1 MPNGSFWV
9 GKGGFN
15 YKRSG
20 GGGGRRNFSL
30 GLITNQPA
38 DVNNTYVVGAGV
50 GASSRA
56 TRRAK
61 MLHATVN
68 TPQYPYNRMFN
79 RLGLQAS
86 GGSND
91 YAYNWYFNDVW
102 PNPYPS
108 VSNKTLKYI
117 ILPSLYDGESYA
129 TTATATSNDGSIIVG
144 SSRAEGGATVAVRWV
159 NGSIQNLGLLPGD
172 DYSNA
177 NFCSSDGS
185 IIVGASSSNAGERAV
200 KWVNGIITELTPG
213 TISGANGCSPDGSI
227 IVGYYKPVINEVACF
242 WINNDGTPKD
252 LPGLNGTFCQ
262 AVGCSSNGSIIVG
275 ISNDSLNPNTIKGV
289 KWVKNPS
296 TNSYEITTLGTLSG
310 KTITFA
316 RNCSYNGTT
325 IIGAASL
332 NLDPT
337 TIKAISWVNNS
348 VNALSLESL
357 PSDIASEASGCSADG
372 TIIVGSSNGLND
384 AGDYSTAVKW
394 TNNSISSLG
403 IPSGYISS
411 QANSCSSDGSII
423 VGLASINTSTSSAI
437 KWYYG

>member
-20 GGGGRRNFSL
+20 GGGGRRNFAL

-68 TPQYPYNRMFN
+68 TAQYPYNRMFN

-102 PNPYPS
+102 PNPYPIYRN
-108 VSNKTLKYI
+108 VAKTLKYT
-117 ILPSLYDGESYA
+117 ILPSLESNSPSSQA
-129 TTATATSNDGSIIVG
+129 FATSDDGSIIVG
-144 SSRAEGGATVAVRWV
+144 SSTDSNGNTVAARWI
-159 NGSIQNLGLLPGD
+159 NGSIQNLGTLPGD
-172 DYSNA
+172 DTSEA

-185 IIVGASSSNAGERAV
+185 IIVGTSSSNAGDHAV
-200 KWVNGIITELTPG
+200 KWVNGTITELSPG
-213 TISGANGCSPDGSI
+213 TISTANGCSPDGSI
-227 IVGYYKPVINEVACF
+227 IVGFYVTALEIACV
-242 WINNDGTPKD
+242 WS
-252 LPGLNGTFCQ
+252 NGTRYDLINLGGIVCQ
-262 AVGCSSNGSIIVG
+262 AQDSSSDGSIVIG
-275 ISNDSLNPNTIKGV
+275 YATDITNTVVYAV
-289 KWVKNPS
+289 KWVK
-296 TNSYEITTLGTLSG
+296 TGNSYGNPITLGVLPGKKNSLAIECSDNGSVVVGLSNVDSG
-310 KTITFA
+310 IPS
-316 RNCSYNGTT
+316 SYNAT
-325 IIGAASL
+325 
-332 NLDPT
+332 
-337 TIKAISWVNNS
+337 KWVNDAPTNLGNLLGNVS
-348 VNALSLESL
+348 S
-357 PSDIASEASGCSADG
+357 IGTGCSADG
-372 TIIVGSSNGLND
+372 TITVGISIGLDNNNV
-384 AGDYSTAVKW
+384 DYSTAVKW

-403 IPSGYISS
+403 IPSGYIGSRA
-411 QANSCSSDGSII
+411 QACSSDGSII
-423 VGLASINTSTSSAI
+423 VGSASVDSFTSSAI